1 MRTNFRDIDS
11 GKTIDLG
18 AFLKSGADVSPM
30 DIPLKGDFIKDDFNR
45 FWEVMGRKHYW
56 TGSTHTMTLYLKQLQ
71 NIVL

>member
-30 DIPLKGDFIKDDFNR
+30 DIPLKGDTTQIATKAPWTKPTNPPNQGFLSRFNV
-45 FWEVMGRKHYW
+45 FLVNFF
-56 TGSTHTMTLYLKQLQ
+56 SYL
-71 NIVL
+71 